1 MTLRLILALLLV
13 VVGITMII
21 SIFVHEG
28 FRREIIPGVVLGA
41 AIVALGVH
49 RTSLILRARG
59 GA

>member
-13 VVGITMII
+13 VVGITMTI
-21 SIFVHEG
+21 SMLVQIGLH
-28 FRREIIPGVVLGA
+28 REVIPGVVLGA